1 MALVCLY
8 LVSIS
13 ADAVAAW
20 VAATKWDKINPT
32 VLYPFVVCAAQQQ
45 TVDNTIYNDGINVS
59 PPILIFSVF
68 KRVYSTCVRARAHH
82 VYESSLSSHGLA
94 IEIPWPTVGWSL
106 RVFFFNP
113 PKMKRRNSF
122 LNDELGILIF
132 ILFRLLLLHGK
143 LLYVAICVRREFFL
157 SWLMDRWKWAER
169 WMCSLYRNNLLMRW
183 SHGNERICLF
193 CYHLVQ

>member
-94 IEIPWPTVGWSL
+94 IEIPWPPVGWSL

-113 PKMKRRNSF
+113 TKMKRRNSF
-122 LNDELGILIF
+122 FIWWARNFDIYFMLATTTARKIIVCSNLCTAWIF
-132 ILFRLLLLHGK
+132 FK
-143 LLYVAICVRREFFL
+143 LA
-157 SWLMDRWKWAER
+157 D
-169 WMCSLYRNNLLMRW
+169 
-183 SHGNERICLF
+183 G
-193 CYHLVQ
+193 